1 MKFTPNSNW
10 VVLPDPTSDTTE
22 SGIILDETTQRSRA
36 RSNVLE
42 VLAIGS
48 QCHFVKV
55 GDTAIIDPRSEAIQ
69 LTLEGKECLLISEHQ
84 IIGKE

>member
-10 VVLPDPTSDTTE
+10 VVLPDPTSNETE
-22 SGIILDETTQRSRA
+22 SGILLDETTVRSRA
-36 RSNVLE
+36 KSNILK
-42 VLAIGS
+42 VLAVGG

-55 GDTAIIDPRSEAIQ
+55 GDTAIIDPRTEAIQ
-69 LTLEGKECLLISEHQ
+69 MPIEGQNCLLINEYQ